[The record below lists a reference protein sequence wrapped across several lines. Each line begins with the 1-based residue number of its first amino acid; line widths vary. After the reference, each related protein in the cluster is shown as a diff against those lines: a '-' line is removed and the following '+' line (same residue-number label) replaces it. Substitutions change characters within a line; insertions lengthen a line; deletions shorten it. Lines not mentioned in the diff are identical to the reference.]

1 MGGGRSGSRSQK
13 IANLLV
19 AGRCIAGDK
28 VSHTAMRNM
37 MACTVTGQAAGVAAA
52 VSLQHQQSVKQVDIK
67 LIQNKLVGQGV
78 RIH

>member
-1 MGGGRSGSRSQK
+1 
-13 IANLLV
+13 
-19 AGRCIAGDK
+19 
-28 VSHTAMRNM
+28 MRNM